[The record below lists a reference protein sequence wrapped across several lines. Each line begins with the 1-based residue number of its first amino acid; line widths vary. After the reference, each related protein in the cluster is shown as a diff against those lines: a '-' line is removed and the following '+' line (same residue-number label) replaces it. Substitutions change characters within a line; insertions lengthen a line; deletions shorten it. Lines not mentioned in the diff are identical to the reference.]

1 MSEPAASQELVRAE
15 VDLPRTVGFWGAWAI
30 MVGIMIGGGI
40 FGTPPDIARHLG
52 SPMVAMVF
60 WAGGG
65 VLCLFGA
72 LAYAELATM
81 FPRSGGIYVF
91 LREAYGDGVAFIF
104 GWMYLLV
111 TKPAGAAGVAF
122 LFADHL
128 NRLMGTAPDPAHPG
142 SVLMLASGG
151 LDPRLITIAALLGLT
166 WINVRGVV
174 LSTWLAIA
182 FTAAK
187 AAALAAI
194 IVLALVIAGVIDP
207 SKGSAANFRP
217 APMPISLMA
226 AIPAVMAGVLWT
238 YDGWNDVG
246 AISGEVTNPQRTL
259 PLVFVVG
266 ILSVT
271 ALYLAIN
278 AVYFWLIPLPEQ
290 RPLETIGPAVLTH
303 LVGPTGGTIMTALI
317 VISTL
322 GSSHASV
329 LANARVSFA
338 QARDGLL
345 FGSLGAIHPRFNTPH
360 VSLWVGGIMGAAAAW
375 FQGSFV
381 ALAGTFV
388 FTMWIFYAMAAGGV
402 IILRVRRP
410 SLARPYR
417 CPGYPVVPAIF
428 VAASLFMTAVS
439 IIQDVSRERA
449 DGEPAPGMNTLPW
462 LVVLAAGWPVWLVWK
477 RVARRRDATTGD
489 QSRRSS

>member
-1 MSEPAASQELVRAE
+1 
-15 VDLPRTVGFWGAWAI
+15 
-30 MVGIMIGGGI
+30 MVGIIIGGGI

-52 SPMVAMVF
+52 SPMVAMIF
-60 WAGGG
+60 WAAGG

-128 NRLMGTAPDPAHPG
+128 NRLIGTTPDPARPG
-142 SVLMLASGG
+142 SGLSLASGG

-166 WINVRGVV
+166 WINVRGVIF
-174 LSTWLAIA
+174 STWLAIA

-194 IVLALVIAGVIDP
+194 ILLALVVAGIVDP
-207 SKGSAANFRP
+207 SKGSVANFRP
-217 APMPISLMA
+217 TQMPMGLMA

-259 PLVFVVG
+259 PRVFVVG

-271 ALYLAIN
+271 LLYLAIN
-278 AVYFWLIPLPEQ
+278 AVYFWLIPLADQ
-290 RPLETIGPAVLTH
+290 RSMETIGPAVLTH
-303 LVGPTGGTIMTALI
+303 LVGPIGGTIMTALI
-317 VISTL
+317 VVSTL

-329 LANARVSFA
+329 LANARVCFA

-345 FGSLGAIHPRFNTPH
+345 FRSLGAIHPRFNTPH

-402 IILRVRRP
+402 IVLRVRRP
-410 SLARPYR
+410 ALERPYR
-417 CPGYPVVPAIF
+417 CPGYPVVPALF
-428 VAASLFMTAVS
+428 VLAALFMTVIS
-439 IIQDVSRERA
+439 IVQDVSRESVE
-449 DGEPAPGMNTLPW
+449 GEPAPGMNTLPW
-462 LVVLAAGWPVWLVWK
+462 LVILAVGWPVWLVWS
-477 RVARRRDATTGD
+477 RVTRG
-489 QSRRSS
+489 RSSV

>member
-1 MSEPAASQELVRAE
+1 MSGSADPHPAPSS
-15 VDLPRTVGFWGAWAI
+15 DLPRTVGLWGAWAV
-30 MVGIMIGGGI
+30 MAGIMIGGGI

-52 SPMVAMVF
+52 SPMIAMIF
-60 WAGGG
+60 WGAGG
-65 VLCLFGA
+65 VLCLLGA

-91 LREAYGDGVAFIF
+91 LREAYGDGVAFVF

-111 TKPAGAAGVAF
+111 TKPAGAAGVTF

-128 NRLMGTAPDPAHPG
+128 NKLMGTTPVPDTGGAL
-142 SVLMLASGG
+142 SLATGG
-151 LDPRLITIAALLGLT
+151 LDPRLITMAALIGLT

-187 AAALAAI
+187 AAALAGI
-194 IVLALVIAGVIDP
+194 IVLALIVAGVISP
-207 SKGSAANFRP
+207 EKASVANFKPTP
-217 APMPISLMA
+217 APMGLLA

-246 AISGEVTNPQRTL
+246 AISGEVKNPQRTL
-259 PLVFVVG
+259 PRVFMLG

-271 ALYLAIN
+271 GLYLAIN

-290 RPLETIGPAVLTH
+290 RGLDTIGPAILEH
-303 LVGPTGGTIMTALI
+303 LVGPIGGTIMTAL
-317 VISTL
+317 VVVSTL

-345 FGSLGAIHPRFNTPH
+345 FKSLGAVHPRFQTPH
-360 VSLWVGGIMGAAAAW
+360 VSLWVGGIMGAVAAW

-388 FTMWIFYAMAAGGV
+388 FTMWIFYAMAAGAV
-402 IILRVRRP
+402 IVLRVRRP
-410 SLARPYR
+410 EAERPYR
-417 CPGYPVVPAIF
+417 CPGSPVVPGLF
-428 VAASLFMTAVS
+428 VLASVFMTVMS
-439 IIQDVSRERA
+439 IWQDVSREA
-449 DGEPAPGMNTLPW
+449 VEGEAAPGMNTLPW
-462 LVVLAAGWPVWLVWK
+462 LVFLAAGWPVYLVWE
-477 RVARRRDATTGD
+477 RVVRRRKTG
-489 QSRRSS
+489 